1 MVIIIINTKLIFN
14 EVVLFIMN
22 KSILSHNCLYLESK
36 PQGQC
41 WATNMT
47 IGKTSRNLITSL

>member
-1 MVIIIINTKLIFN
+1 MVIIIINTKIIFN

-22 KSILSHNCLYLESK
+22 KSRLSHNCLYLESK

-47 IGKTSRNLITSL
+47 TGKTSRDLITSL